1 MLAKINQIS
10 VRQLLCIYIIIV
22 LSPLI
27 RLVPSYAAE
36 YGKQAAWLS
45 PLVSLLPTLIVIYI
59 LDSIFKRYKTESMA
73 QIFEDIMSKPVGMF
87 IVFLYFLWSTVLTAL
102 YMRYDV
108 ERLTGSIYPNIN
120 FIFFI
125 IFTLSQIAYALRTD
139 LTVIARM
146 SEVIMP
152 IIFIL
157 FGFLVLLLLPM
168 IRHDTILPIS
178 YTDIIPIIKASRGSS
193 GIYLYYF
200 LLFFL
205 SDKLSHKQKLKK
217 QSILTIII
225 LVVSTTIMLIA
236 IIGLMG
242 SSVVRRTPIPFLV
255 AVKQISIINTIQNI
269 ESVAVAMWILAD
281 FILIAALII
290 VSLNI
295 AKTLFNLKDIKPL
308 QNIYILLIYIL
319 TLGIAN
325 NKLEL
330 ETFSQYIM
338 IPINLIF
345 GLLIPMV
352 LFATGKIRKKI

>member
-1 MLAKINQIS
+1 MLAKRNQIS

-27 RLVPSYAAE
+27 RVVPSYAAE

-45 PLVSLLPTLIVIYI
+45 PLVALLPTLIVIYI
-59 LDSIFKRYKTESMA
+59 LDSIFKRYKTESMTV
-73 QIFEDIMSKPVGMF
+73 IFEDIMSKPLGML
-87 IVFLYFLWSTVLTAL
+87 IVFFYFIWSTFLVAL

-108 ERLTGSIYPNIN
+108 ERLTGSIYPNIH
-120 FIFFI
+120 FGFFI
-125 IFTLSQIAYALRTD
+125 IFTLLQIAYALRTD

-152 IIFIL
+152 IILIL
-157 FGFLVLLLLPM
+157 FTFLILMLLPM

-178 YTDIIPIIKASRGSS
+178 YIDVVPVIKASMGSS

-205 SDKLSHKQKLKK
+205 SDRLSYKDKLKK
-217 QSILTIII
+217 QSITTIII

-236 IIGLMG
+236 IIGMMG
-242 SSVVRRTPIPFLV
+242 SSV
-255 AVKQISIINTIQNI
+255 
-269 ESVAVAMWILAD
+269 AMWLLAD

-295 AKTLFNLKDIKPL
+295 AKTLFKLKDIKPL

-319 TLGIAN
+319 SLGISN
-325 NKLEL
+325 NKMEL

-338 IPINLIF
+338 IPANHIF

-352 LFATGKIRKKI
+352 LFATGKIRKKL

>member
-1 MLAKINQIS
+1 MTTKINQIS
-10 VRQLLCIYIIIV
+10 VKQLLCIYVIIV

-27 RLVPSYAAE
+27 RVVPSFAAN
-36 YGKQAAWLS
+36 YGKQAGWLS
-45 PLVSLLPTLIVIYI
+45 PLVSLIPTLTVIYI
-59 LDSIFKRYKTESMA
+59 LDCIFKRYKTESMA
-73 QIFEDIMSKPVGMF
+73 AIFEDIMSKPLGMI
-87 IVFLYFLWSTVLTAL
+87 IVFFYFIWSTSLVAL

-125 IFTLSQIAYALRTD
+125 IFTLAQIAYALRSG

-157 FGFLVLLLLPM
+157 FAFLILLLLPM

-178 YTDIIPIIKASRGSS
+178 YMDTLPVIKASMGSS

-205 SDKLSHKQKLKK
+205 SDKLSYKDKLKK
-217 QSILTIII
+217 QSITAIII
-225 LVVSTTIMLIA
+225 LVVSTTIMLVS

-242 SSVVRRTPIPFLV
+242 SSVVKRAPVPFLA
-255 AVKQISIINTIQNI
+255 AVKQISLMNTIQNI

-319 TLGIAN
+319 SLGIST
-325 NKLEL
+325 NKMEL

-338 IPINLIF
+338 IPVNHIF
-345 GLLIPMV
+345 GLLIPIV
-352 LFATGKIRKKI
+352 LFTTGKIRKKL

>member
-1 MLAKINQIS
+1 MPTKRNQIS

-27 RLVPSYAAE
+27 RLVPSYAAT
-36 YGKQAAWLS
+36 YAKQAAWLS
-45 PLVSLLPTLIVIYI
+45 TLVALLPTLVVIYI
-59 LDSIFKRYKTESMA
+59 LDSIFKRYKTESMTV
-73 QIFEDIMSKPVGMF
+73 IFEDIMSKPLGMF
-87 IVFLYFLWSTVLTAL
+87 IVFLYFLWSTILVAL

-120 FIFFI
+120 YVIFI
-125 IFTLSQIAYALRTD
+125 IFTLVQIAYLLRTD

-146 SEVIMP
+146 SELIMP

-157 FGFLVLLLLPM
+157 FAFLILLLLPM
-168 IRHDTILPIS
+168 IRYDTILPIS
-178 YTDIIPIIKASRGSS
+178 YTDTVPVIKASIGSS
-193 GIYLYYF
+193 GIFLYYF

-205 SDKLSHKQKLKK
+205 SDRLSHKDKLKK
-217 QSILTIII
+217 MSIQTMIL
-225 LVVSTTIMLIA
+225 LVVSSTIMLVA

-242 SSVVRRTPIPFLV
+242 SSIVTRAPIPFLV
-255 AVKQISIINTIQNI
+255 AVKQISILNTIQNI
-269 ESVAVAMWILAD
+269 ESIAVAMWLLAD

-295 AKTLFNLKDIKPL
+295 SKTLFNLKDIKPL

-319 TLGIAN
+319 SLGISS
-325 NKLEL
+325 NKMEL

-338 IPINLIF
+338 IPINHVF

-352 LFATGKIRKKI
+352 LFATGKIRKKL